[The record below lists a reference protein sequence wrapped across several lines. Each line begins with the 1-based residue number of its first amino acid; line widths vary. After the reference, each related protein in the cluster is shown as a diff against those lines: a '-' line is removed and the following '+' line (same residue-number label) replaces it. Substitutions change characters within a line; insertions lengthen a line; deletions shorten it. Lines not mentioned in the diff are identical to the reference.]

1 MTQEAA
7 PVSDQ
12 NPADA
17 ETPDNLNIGDS
28 PAPKVDEPKPPAPV
42 VEDGVVEYEPTGD
55 VGLDMA
61 LGFVG
66 KAGIDHTHPAMQAA
80 MTGDFS
86 MLRAVLSAKGTPGWE
101 QYVALG
107 EKAYAANK
115 ATSEAKAKADRETVY
130 KVAGGEEQWNAIRT
144 WAAANATPEEK
155 AEVNAQLS
163 AGGASAKMAVAY
175 LASLYAK
182 AGNVNEDGAEVVRD
196 GAGRVPAANANG
208 TLDRKAYASAVAALH
223 NKLGGNMEGSKEYA
237 ELQRRRQAHR
247 D

>member
-1 MTQEAA
+1 MTTETT
-7 PVSDQ
+7 PVSDP
-12 NPADA
+12 NPSDA
-17 ETPDNLNIGDS
+17 EAPDNLNIGE
-28 PAPKVDEPKPPAPV
+28 APVLPVEEPKTPSTTDEA
-42 VEDGVVEYEPTGD
+42 GVVEYEPTGD

-66 KAGIDHTHPAMQAA
+66 KAGIDASHPAMTAA
-80 MTGDFS
+80 AAGDFS
-86 MLRAVLSAKGTPGWE
+86 LLRAVLSAKGIPGWE

-107 EKAYAANK
+107 EKAYNATK
-115 ATSEAKAKADRETVY
+115 ATNEAKAKADRENVY

-182 AGNVNEDGAEVVRD
+182 AGNVNEDGAEVSRD
-196 GAGRVPAANANG
+196 GTTRVPAANANG
-208 TLDRKAYASAVAALH
+208 TLDRKAYAAAVATLH